1 MQLIGLFAALALV
14 LAAIGIYGV
23 LAFAVAQRT
32 GEFGVRMAIGADAGR
47 IRRQVLADGARLLLP
62 GLAIGVTGAIAL
74 GFVLRSQL
82 FGVGAIDLP
91 SLVLVVAV
99 LASVALL
106 ACWVPAR
113 RAARTAPL
121 EALRYE

>member
-1 MQLIGLFAALALV
+1 
-14 LAAIGIYGV
+14 
-23 LAFAVAQRT
+23 
-32 GEFGVRMAIGADAGR
+32 MAIGADAGR